1 MSIDS
6 SPTSTEET
14 LEQEENAPVRDSKMK
29 AFLNENAQ
37 SLSIA
42 GIVIMVLVLGA
53 VLFFT
58 FFYESKMEHFADD
71 FCKCAE
77 DSKNSSFNYSKDGFG
92 YKSDISTCFG
102 IEFSAYGQ
110 NYDKVSKRTLLKEF
124 KEAVV
129 KKCPEK
135 LETVFEY

>member
-1 MSIDS
+1 MSIDP

-14 LEQEENAPVRDSKMK
+14 PEQEENAPVRDSKMK
-29 AFLNENAQ
+29 AFLSEKAQ
-37 SLSIA
+37 PLTIA
-42 GIVIMVLVLGA
+42 GIVIMVLFLVG

-58 FFYESKMEHFADD
+58 FFYESKMERFADD
-71 FCKCAE
+71 FCECA
-77 DSKNSSFNYSKDGFG
+77 DKSDNSSFNYSKDGFG

-102 IEFSAYGQ
+102 MEFSAYGQ
-110 NYDKVSKRTLLKEF
+110 DFDKVSKRTLLKEF

-135 LETVFEY
+135 LEKVFEY

>member
-29 AFLNENAQ
+29 TFLIENSQPLAV
-37 SLSIA
+37 A
-42 GIVIMVLVLGA
+42 GIIILVLFLGG

-77 DSKNSSFNYSKDGFG
+77 TSSSSSFNYSKDGFG

-102 IEFSAYGQ
+102 MEFSAYGQ
-110 NYDKVSKRTLLKEF
+110 RYDKSSKRILLKEF
-124 KEAVV
+124 KEAVAER
-129 KKCPEK
+129 CPEK

>member
-6 SPTSTEET
+6 SPISEEET
-14 LEQEENAPVRDSKMK
+14 LEQEENAPVENGGMK
-29 AFLNENAQ
+29 AFLIENAQ
-37 SLSIA
+37 PLSIA
-42 GIVIMVLVLGA
+42 GIVILVLFLGS

-58 FFYESKMEHFADD
+58 FFYESKMERFADD
-71 FCKCAE
+71 FCECAAKSS
-77 DSKNSSFNYSKDGFG
+77 DSSYNYSKDGFG

-102 IEFSAYGQ
+102 MEFSAYGQ
-110 NYDKVSKRTLLKEF
+110 DFDKVSKRTLLKEF